1 MKTEYEATFLNI
13 DKNEIQERLRK
24 LGAKLIKPEFLQKR
38 VTFNLPS
45 GHEIRGAWIRVRD
58 EADKVTMS
66 LKIVD
71 GDKIENQK
79 EILAYLGGKM
89 RMHRIKVLI
98 GDSVE
103 VVLDPYGGKGRII
116 KRL

>member
-1 MKTEYEATFLNI
+1 MSDKKDEKILTARGIVTEA
-13 DKNEIQERLRK
+13 
-24 LGAKLIKPEFLQKR
+24 
-38 VTFNLPS
+38 LPS
-45 GHEIRGAWIRVRD
+45 TLFRV
-58 EADKVTMS
+58 
-66 LKIVD
+66 
-71 GDKIENQK
+71 KIEDKLEGEK

-103 VVLDPYGGKGRII
+103 VILDPYGGKGRII

>member
-1 MKTEYEATFLNI
+1 MLTARGVVTEA
-13 DKNEIQERLRK
+13 
-24 LGAKLIKPEFLQKR
+24 
-38 VTFNLPS
+38 LPS
-45 GHEIRGAWIRVRD
+45 TLFRVNIANKGED
-58 EADKVTMS
+58 E
-66 LKIVD
+66 
-71 GDKIENQK
+71 K

-98 GDSVE
+98 GDAVE